1 MAPFLLALMI
11 VFSGSPV
18 VVHAQTA
25 GASISGDTLCGKWNP
40 TITTKDANGNTVTGA
55 IVDRCGLPQI
65 GTMMKSVLK
74 LVIGL
79 GLPLLVVFVVYR
91 FIMAWFALQQG
102 NAGAYKL
109 ALKQSGNAIIG
120 FFFVVALFGGL
131 LMVVLKYFGVK
142 DQPLQLLKLF
152 SDAFI
157 PHAYAQTTQ
166 LPNFIGANN
175 LYDLILSILRLVM
188 MFFVYPAL
196 IVIWVWTGFA
206 FVMAQ
211 GAPEALNK
219 AKKWLMWAV
228 VTTLVIFLLQ
238 AFLTAAKGT
247 VEKILPGSTTTT
259 TTTTTNTGPAPGTFG
274 ASCPNGGQVQTDG
287 TCSGTRSG
295 SYSYGTDCTGKAPGT
310 LCDVPVSG
318 GTRLGTCSNNGN
330 GVFACYIASQGDS
343 CITGSGVY
351 GAIDSSNVCSP
362 GSRPLVPLGG
372 SCRISAECASSRTC
386 TNNICK

>member
-1 MAPFLLALMI
+1 MKLLSFFKTHKAAPLLLALMI
-11 VFSGSPV
+11 VLGGSLV

-25 GASISGDTLCGKWNP
+25 AASISGDTLCGSWNG
-40 TITTKDANGNTVTGA
+40 TA
-55 IVDRCGLPQI
+55 IVKRCGLPQI

-247 VEKILPGSTTTT
+247 VEKVLPDLTTT
-259 TTTTTNTGPAPGTFG
+259 TTTTTNTGPAPGQPG
-274 ASCPNGGQVQTDG
+274 AVCANGGMIGVDG
-287 TCSGTRSG
+287 VCYPGRGSGSTNSG
-295 SYSYGTDCTGKAPGT
+295 SYCIGKAQGT
-310 LCDVPVSG
+310 LCDVPVAG
-318 GTRLGTCSNNGN
+318 GATRLGTCSPNEAG
-330 GVFACYIASQGDS
+330 GVFSCYTATLGDT
-343 CITGSGVY
+343 CITGAGVY
-351 GAIDSSNVCSP
+351 GAIDGSGVCSP
-362 GSRPLVPLGG
+362 GTRPLVPVGG
-372 SCRISAECASSRTC
+372 SCRISAECAGGRTC
-386 TNNICK
+386 TGGTCQ